1 MKKRKQN
8 AAGLPFLACVILL
21 LAIPA
26 CRAAAQTPSGTAPQL
41 TVGFD
46 TSDFPQWT
54 KDVRRFEI
62 VAFGSFPFAMLTATF
77 AMDTKRWVDANG
89 MDWSDAGRRYAPW
102 PLKSAGAVNM
112 SSREQETTMIIA
124 ASISV
129 AVAVAD
135 LIIVQIKRHKARQR
149 AEALPVGTAI
159 ITRKPWPEEP
169 AAEEDQ
175 NVLITESEGGGES
188 KAETEPLKPS
198 AP

>member
-8 AAGLPFLACVILL
+8 AAALPFLACVILM

-26 CRAAAQTPSGTAPQL
+26 CRAAAQTVSGAAPQV

-112 SSREQETTMIIA
+112 SSRDQETTMIIA

-129 AVAVAD
+129 AVALAD
-135 LIIVQIKRHKARQR
+135 LVIVQIKRHKARQR

-169 AAEEDQ
+169 AAEEGQ
-175 NVLITESEGGGES
+175 AES
-188 KAETEPLKPS
+188 KAETEPLKPA